1 MTPVNSDLSDQI
13 STEDNNSMDRANFI
27 GAFNQGYSSR
37 TCYGSTDAG
46 LDTQEWISFHLNG
59 RTSGT
64 IQISGMFQD
73 LDLELYNSSG
83 TRIARS
89 RNSGTSTDTISLNGL
104 AHGTYFVRVIPS
116 VIGARSAYALR
127 FGLNVQ

>member
-1 MTPVNSDLSDQI
+1 
-13 STEDNNSMDRANFI
+13 MDRANFI
-27 GAFNQGYSSR
+27 GAFNQGYSSQ

-46 LDTQEWISFHLNG
+46 SDT
-59 RTSGT
+59 
-64 IQISGMFQD
+64 QISGRFQD

-104 AHGTYFVRVIPS
+104 ANGTYFVRVIPS
-116 VIGARSAYALR
+116 VIGTRSAYALR

>member
-1 MTPVNSDLSDQI
+1 
-13 STEDNNSMDRANFI
+13 MDRANFI
-27 GAFNQGYSSR
+27 GVFSQGYSSQ
-37 TCYGSTDAG
+37 TYYGSTGAG
-46 LDTQEWISFHLNG
+46 SDTQDWISFHLNG
-59 RTSGT
+59 RTTGT

-83 TRIARS
+83 TRIASS

-104 AHGTYFVRVIPS
+104 ADGTYFVRVMPG
-116 VIGARSAYALR
+116 VIGARSAYAMR